1 MKKYNAPRVKESR
14 GVRIFTTIW
23 LVPFI
28 AMVIALWLGY
38 QYYIKIG
45 STIKIRFESN
55 AGLIENQSP
64 IKMRDVTIG
73 IVKKI
78 SLADDGQGVII
89 KARMNREVSKYLN
102 KNAKFWIVHPDV
114 GSHGISGLDTIVSG
128 SYIELYGKKGE
139 ETTHYYIG
147 LEKPPINDEAKGSY
161 FMLSAPQCY
170 NISEG
175 SKIYYRMLEVGRVER
190 VGISPDGTRI
200 NFTIF
205 VEEDYVSFVNTKS
218 KFYTRSAF
226 NIDFSNANL
235 DMNIAPIS
243 QLVHGGIA
251 IYTPI
256 HSLDKNNTLK
266 GDEVF
271 RLYKNLAQMKSKE
284 LGVDDGEYITY
295 KFKFKEPITNLK
307 IGSPIEFKDF
317 QVGYV
322 TNIESS
328 YSNKNINNTVYG
340 LIEAN
345 AFKIDNNSSIDKKK
359 IISNLVR
366 KGMRAKLSSSIPIV
380 GSQYIELIFD
390 KYSKAHIVKGD
401 KYDIFPTIKTK
412 SKKGIMDNV
421 NGVMANVNGV
431 LDNVSDVLVKLKN
444 LPLESMLDSYTNLAE
459 DNRKPIHSLVENLN
473 HTVRSLDTTINNL
486 NDTVSNLNNFTSQQE
501 FVQLPENINNLLQEV
516 ETTLIDLQQL
526 TQDYGA
532 NSQFADQLSVTLRAV
547 SEASQSFDKTN
558 KMLNRNANA
567 LVVGDE

>member
-14 GVRIFTTIW
+14 GVRILTTIW

-28 AMVIALWLGY
+28 AMIIALWLGY

-73 IVKKI
+73 IVKRI

-102 KNAKFWIVHPDV
+102 NKAKFWIVHPDV

-128 SYIELYGKKGE
+128 SYIELYGKKE
-139 ETTHYYIG
+139 QETVYNYIG

-161 FMLSAPQCY
+161 FILSAPKSY

-190 VGISPDGTRI
+190 VGISPDGTRV

-205 VEEDYVSFVNTKS
+205 VEDEYIHFINTKS

-256 HSLDKNNTLK
+256 NSLDKNNSLK
-266 GDEVF
+266 GDEIF
-271 RLYKNLAQMKSKE
+271 TLYKNLAQLKTKR
-284 LGVDDGEYITY
+284 LGVNGEYITY

-307 IGSPIEFKDF
+307 IGSAIKFKDF

-322 TNIESS
+322 TNIENS
-328 YSNKNINNTVYG
+328 YSNKTINSTIYG
-340 LIEAN
+340 LIEVD
-345 AFKIDNNSSIDKKK
+345 AFSTSTDDNSSIDKKN
-359 IISNLVR
+359 IISNLVK

-380 GSQYIELIFD
+380 GSQYIELIFN
-390 KYSKAHIVKGD
+390 KHHKVNIVKGD
-401 KYDIFPTIKTK
+401 RYDTFPTIKTK
-412 SKKGIMDNV
+412 SKKDIMDNI
-421 NGVMANVNGV
+421 N
-431 LDNVSDVLVKLKN
+431 DVLAKLKN
-444 LPLESMLDSYTNLAE
+444 LPLEKMLNSYTNLAK
-459 DNRKPIHSLVENLN
+459 DNRKPIHSLVKNVDKTVKNLDKTINNLN
-473 HTVRSLDTTINNL
+473 HTVN
-486 NDTVSNLNNFTSQQE
+486 NLNNFTSQQE
-501 FVQLPENINNLLQEV
+501 FARLPKSLNNSLKEV
-516 ETTLIDLQQL
+516 ENTLIDLQQL
-526 TQDYGA
+526 SQEYGG
-532 NSQFADQLSVTLRAV
+532 NSKFADQLSVTLKAV
-547 SEASQSFDKTN
+547 SEASKSFDKTN
-558 KMLNRNANA
+558 KMLDRNANA

>member
-102 KNAKFWIVHPDV
+102 KKAKFWIVHPDV

-139 ETTHYYIG
+139 KIVHDYVG

-161 FMLSAPQCY
+161 FILSAPQSY

-190 VGISPDGTRI
+190 VGISPDGTRV

-205 VEEDYVSFVNTKS
+205 VEDEYIHFINTKS

-256 HSLDKNNTLK
+256 NSLDKNNTLK
-266 GDEVF
+266 GDEIF
-271 RLYKNLAQMKSKE
+271 TLYKNLAQLKTKR
-284 LGVDDGEYITY
+284 LGINGDYITY

-307 IGSPIEFKDF
+307 IGSPIKFKDF
-317 QVGYV
+317 EVGYV
-322 TNIESS
+322 TNIENS
-328 YSNKNINNTVYG
+328 YSNKSINSTIYG
-340 LIEAN
+340 LIEVD
-345 AFKIDNNSSIDKKK
+345 AFSIDNNSSIEKKK
-359 IISNLVR
+359 IISNLVK
-366 KGMRAKLSSSIPIV
+366 KGMRAKLSSPIPIV

-390 KYSKAHIVKGD
+390 KHHKAHIVKDD

-412 SKKGIMDNV
+412 SKKDIMDNV
-421 NGVMANVNGV
+421 N
-431 LDNVSDVLVKLKN
+431 DVLAKLKN
-444 LPLESMLDSYTNLAE
+444 LPLEKMLNSYTNLAK
-459 DNRKPIHSLVENLN
+459 DNRKPIHSLVKNLDKTVKTLDKTINNLN
-473 HTVRSLDTTINNL
+473 HTVN
-486 NDTVSNLNNFTSQQE
+486 NLNNFTSQQE
-501 FVQLPENINNLLQEV
+501 FATLPENINNLLQEV

-526 TQDYGA
+526 SRDYGA
-532 NSQFADQLSVTLRAV
+532 NSQFADQLSVTLKAV

-558 KMLNRNANA
+558 KMLDRNANA

>member
-28 AMVIALWLGY
+28 ALIIALWLGY

-78 SLADDGQGVII
+78 SLTDDGQGVII

-102 KNAKFWIVHPDV
+102 KKAKFWIVHPDV

-128 SYIELYGKKGE
+128 SYIELYGKKE
-139 ETTHYYIG
+139 QETVHNYIG

-161 FMLSAPQCY
+161 FVLSAPQSY

-205 VEEDYVSFVNTKS
+205 VEDEYIHFINTKS

-256 HSLDKNNTLK
+256 NSLDKNNSLK
-266 GDEVF
+266 GNEIF
-271 RLYKNLAQMKSKE
+271 TLYKNLAQLKAKR
-284 LGVDDGEYITY
+284 LGVNGEYITY

-307 IGSPIEFKDF
+307 IGSPIKFKDF

-322 TNIESS
+322 TNIENS
-328 YSNKNINNTVYG
+328 YSNKTINSTIYG
-340 LIEAN
+340 LIEVN
-345 AFKIDNNSSIDKKK
+345 AFSTTTDNNSSIDKKE
-359 IISNLVR
+359 IISNLVK

-380 GSQYIELIFD
+380 GSQYIELIFN
-390 KYSKAHIVKGD
+390 KHHKINIVKGD
-401 KYDIFPTIKTK
+401 RYDTFPTTKTK
-412 SKKGIMDNV
+412 SQKGIMDNV
-421 NGVMANVNGV
+421 N
-431 LDNVSDVLVKLKN
+431 DVLAKLKN
-444 LPLESMLDSYTNLAE
+444 LPLEKMLNSYTNLAK
-459 DNRKPIHSLVENLN
+459 DNRKPIHSLVKNLDKTVKTLDKTIDNLN
-473 HTVRSLDTTINNL
+473 HTVN
-486 NDTVSNLNNFTSQQE
+486 NLNNFTSQQE
-501 FVQLPENINNLLQEV
+501 FATLPENINNLLQEV

-526 TQDYGA
+526 SQDYGA
-532 NSQFADQLSVTLRAV
+532 NSQFADQLSVTLKAV

-558 KMLNRNANA
+558 KMLDRNANA

>member
-1 MKKYNAPRVKESR
+1 MMKKYNAPRVKESR
-14 GVRIFTTIW
+14 GIRILTTIW

-78 SLADDGQGVII
+78 SLSDDGKGVII

-147 LEKPPINDEAKGSY
+147 LEKPPINDDAKGSY
-161 FMLSAPQCY
+161 FMLSAPQSY

-190 VGISPDGTRI
+190 VGIAPDGKRI

-205 VEEDYVSFVNTKS
+205 VKEDYVPFINTKS

-243 QLVHGGIA
+243 QLVHGGIG

-256 HSLDKNNTLK
+256 NSLDKNNTLK

-284 LGVDDGEYITY
+284 LNIDDGEYITY
-295 KFKFKEPITNLK
+295 KFIFKEPITNLK
-307 IGSPIEFKDF
+307 IGSPIKFKNF

-322 TNIESS
+322 TNIENS
-328 YSNKNINNTVYG
+328 YSNRDIKSIIYG
-340 LIEAN
+340 VIEADV
-345 AFKIDNNSSIDKKK
+345 FRDNNISIDQKEL
-359 IISNLVR
+359 ISNLVK
-366 KGMRAKLSSSIPIV
+366 KGLRARLSSSMPVV

-390 KYSKAHIVKGD
+390 KHHKAHIVKGD
-401 KYDIFPTIKTK
+401 DYDIFPTIKKIK
-412 SKKGIMDNV
+412 SKKDIMDNI
-421 NGVMANVNGV
+421 NG
-431 LDNVSDVLVKLKN
+431 VLVKLKN
-444 LPLESMLDSYTNLAE
+444 LPLEKMLNSYTNLAK
-459 DNRKPIHSLVENLN
+459 DNRKPIHSLVKNLDKTVKNLN
-473 HTVRSLDTTINNL
+473 KTISNLNYTVNNL
-486 NDTVSNLNNFTSQQE
+486 NF
-501 FVQLPENINNLLQEV
+501 
-516 ETTLIDLQQL
+516 
-526 TQDYGA
+526 
-532 NSQFADQLSVTLRAV
+532 
-547 SEASQSFDKTN
+547 
-558 KMLNRNANA
+558 
-567 LVVGDE
+567 